1 MDCNVRRC
9 LQMYCCLLILR
20 CSCILVGKCGLNLEC
35 AIVVSME
42 IERFVVI
49 ACLDMGCSFDSNLRF
64 GGIDDRIQ
72 WSVREKELQ
81 DVWSYRS
88 DSLSFGCRVLYVGR
102 GLVVIRYLFEFA
114 QVGGVL

>member
-9 LQMYCCLLILR
+9 LQMYCCLLIPGCNYR
-20 CSCILVGKCGLNLEC
+20 LVGRCGLNLGC

-49 ACLDMGCSFDSNLRF
+49 VCLGMECSFDSNLRF
-64 GGIDDRIQ
+64 GGIYDRIQ

-88 DSLSFGCRVLYVGR
+88 DSLSFGCRGLCVGR
-102 GLVVIRYLFEFA
+102 GLVVIQYRFEFV
-114 QVGGVL
+114 QVVEVL